1 MSKNR
6 ENNPYGEILGG
17 LASMGAEDARAGEL
31 KTKPEMSVSIG
42 YTDKPGNT
50 GNTDNISNTN
60 NTGKGK
66 KARKIDNTGKARKK
80 GNTGKKETAVVCY
93 RIPADLADAIGR
105 IAYWQ
110 RRTKQDVVAEAF
122 LRYIETVPEDDKA
135 EINRKH

>member
-1 MSKNR
+1 MSKNKG
-6 ENNPYGEILGG
+6 NNPYGAILGG
-17 LASMGAEDARAGEL
+17 LEP
-31 KTKPEMSVSIG
+31 KTMSDMSVSIG
-42 YTDKPGNT
+42 YTDKPSNT

-66 KARKIDNTGKARKK
+66 KARKK

-93 RIPADLADAIGR
+93 RIPVDLADAIGR

-135 EINRKH
+135 EINRKN

>member
-1 MSKNR
+1 MSNNR
-6 ENNPYGEILGG
+6 ENNPYGAILGG
-17 LASMGAEDARAGEL
+17 LASMGAEDARVSEL
-31 KTKPEMSVSIG
+31 KTMSDMPDSIG
-42 YTDKPGNT
+42 YADKPSNK

-93 RIPADLADAIGR
+93 RIPVDLADAIGR

-110 RRTKQDVVAEAF
+110 RRTKQDVVSTAF
-122 LRYIETVPEDDKA
+122 RAYLATVSSEDQEPIPE
-135 EINRKH
+135 R